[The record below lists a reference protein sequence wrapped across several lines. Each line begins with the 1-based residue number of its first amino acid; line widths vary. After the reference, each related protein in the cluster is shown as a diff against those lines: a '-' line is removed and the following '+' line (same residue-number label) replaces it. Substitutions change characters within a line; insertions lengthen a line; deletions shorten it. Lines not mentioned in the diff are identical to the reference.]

1 MALPNGAEGRAVRAI
16 VDLAQS
22 DLSLSTFVREVL
34 AVLRDAVGFE
44 TAFAARPHEHRV
56 VALDA
61 DEEDVRRAER
71 TLRIG
76 PTRYAD
82 EILPAFSKAQAEGAF
97 LDSEVWTTERER
109 QRSRYYK
116 EMLAPIGVRSM
127 IHVCARWKNRPLM
140 RFNLNRYDSRPFRR
154 SQLETVLGLLPT
166 VEASLAALFAQ
177 SSNKVE
183 LPGLTQR
190 EREVAELVA
199 RGLSSAEIGHI
210 LGTSR
215 YTVRNQLSR
224 IYEKLHL
231 GSRAEL
237 AAYVSRMS
245 NSSLP

>member
-1 MALPNGAEGRAVRAI
+1 MALPNGAEGRAARAI

-34 AVLRDAVGFE
+34 AVLRDAVG
-44 TAFAARPHEHRV
+44 
-56 VALDA
+56 
-61 DEEDVRRAER
+61 
-71 TLRIG
+71 
-76 PTRYAD
+76 
-82 EILPAFSKAQAEGAF
+82 
-97 LDSEVWTTERER
+97 
-109 QRSRYYK
+109 
-116 EMLAPIGVRSM
+116 M

-245 NSSLP
+245 NSSLS